1 MMASSLAELGKMHA
15 ASIKLGR
22 IPRDCCALVLA
33 AALAAANLACNI
45 LELLPPTCP
54 PEPTGIPTARS
65 TNATLDAAR
74 LDALIQNYVRD
85 TRAPSIAVGIVHG
98 DELVFASAVGLAD
111 LATGRPATVDTLY
124 EIGSV
129 TKTFTA
135 TLLAMLVDDG
145 VIQLDDPVAPFLPDD
160 HDISDQPEI
169 GDTITFRQL
178 ATHTSGL
185 DRDAPNFALI
195 FFGDHNFD
203 ADDLLLAAG
212 RSPLLFSPGSGR
224 SYSNL
229 GYALL
234 GLALEN
240 CTGQSYD
247 TMLQSRILS
256 PLGMEHTYVADRPE
270 DFADIASGYLRL
282 LTTWPVQP
290 VPSGELSPAGA
301 IVSNIPD
308 MARYLSANLRAVDT
322 TDTSRL
328 SAAMRTALTLRVG
341 PACGMSQALGWQTR
355 DDAEFNGILWHG
367 GVLNGQSA
375 FVAIA
380 PEADTG
386 VVVLTNSWRKP
397 EPLGYELMRVA
408 IDTFGGA
415 PPAARVMNIE

>member
-1 MMASSLAELGKMHA
+1 MHSASRLAG
-15 ASIKLGR
+15 GF
-22 IPRDCCALVLA
+22 PRVAGALVLA
-33 AALAAANLACNI
+33 ATALAALHVGCNI
-45 LELLPPTCP
+45 LDLVPPTCP
-54 PEPTGIPTARS
+54 PGTSATPSGRPS
-65 TNATLDAAR
+65 NGTLDAAIV
-74 LDALIQNYVRD
+74 DAIIQKYVRD
-85 TRAPSIAVGIVHG
+85 TSAPSMAVGIVHG
-98 DELVFASAVGLAD
+98 DELVYASAVGLAD
-111 LATGRPATVDTLY
+111 LSSGRPATVDTLY

-160 HDISDQPEI
+160 HDISDEPEV

-195 FFGDHNFD
+195 FFGDHDFD
-203 ADDLLLAAG
+203 TDDLLLAAG
-212 RSPLLFSPGSGR
+212 SSPLLFRPGSGR

-240 CTGQSYD
+240 CAGQPYD
-247 TMLQSRILS
+247 AMLQSRILS
-256 PLGMEHTYVADRPE
+256 PLGMDHTYVADRPE
-270 DFADIASGYLRL
+270 DFDGVAAGYLRL
-282 LTTWPVQP
+282 LTTWPVPP

-308 MARYLSANLRAVDT
+308 MARYLSANLRAVETSD
-322 TDTSRL
+322 DSRL
-328 SAAMRTALTLRVG
+328 STAMRTALTFRIG
-341 PACGMSQALGWQTR
+341 PACGTSQALGWQTR

-386 VVVLTNSWRKP
+386 VVVLTNSWQKP

-415 PPAARVMNIE
+415 PPAARVMKLE